1 MAQYVNT
8 MLTTRCCDL
17 MHKLMLYSLH
27 NKSDCRPLCSL
38 QAHAHEALCL
48 VILVVL
54 HSECQGGTSK
64 SNAHGIRLCY
74 D

>member
-38 QAHAHEALCL
+38 QAHAHEALGL

-54 HSECQGGTSK
+54 S
-64 SNAHGIRLCY
+64 AF
-74 D
+74 